1 MDVAIFGYTSSAHR
15 ARQGNLFQSAPD
27 PVDMSRFLVALLASL
42 LPSTAWAATNCDHDG
57 ADYSYS
63 ESLSSTTRTISTN
76 TCPNH
81 ANIQIN
87 PNYAV
92 TDGDVDYT
100 VPAYPMYNEAQQT
113 STTATGGAIGM
124 AISASMIYSPYA
136 GKGAGVSGYSDSAV
150 YAEGHT
156 FDECGGHAS
165 NTNGPSYHYHSP
177 PSCLLKQLGLTSG
190 SHSPQIGWMA
200 DGFPLYAVLGPGGT
214 VMKTCTVTGGTY
226 GTDICTDDCGGY
238 KGDTGDG
245 YMYRYYLQG
254 KANDGTCCTL
264 PRATDDYSA
273 DYYPQS
279 PTCLNGCRPSGV
291 SVNGWGLASGLPECD
306 SGAEKGTTDSFTP
319 TAKTALATNPHDCGS
334 TDSSRCFVADV
345 LSSGSNDFTTIVE
358 RAWGADKISNSCAEC
373 VHTDFAAAAAAAS
386 PSPKPPPSSPAPT
399 PPPPSSPAPT
409 PPPPSLPTPG
419 SPPPASPS
427 PKPPPSS
434 PAPASPSPS
443 PPSPGSPPPPS
454 SPPPSPPSPGSPP
467 PPSSPPPSSP
477 PSPPPPDVVILS
489 MTAAGAVN
497 DFDTDKQEE
506 MKTTISREAGVDI
519 SNVILEITAASV
531 NILAYVSVP
540 VDMAVATVESAL
552 QTSFATAAEASTL
565 LSSSLLAVTVESE
578 PQVAQASPPSSPS
591 KKENAGIIAG
601 ATVGGTLLIVI
612 VLAICYY
619 SYRQSAPKGTS
630 QTPSG
635 GV

>member
-1 MDVAIFGYTSSAHR
+1 MVR
-15 ARQGNLFQSAPD
+15 NLFQSAPD

-42 LPSTAWAATNCDHDG
+42 LPSTAWAADNCDHDG

-92 TDGDVDYT
+92 TNGDADYT
-100 VPAYPMYNEAQQT
+100 VPAYPMYNKAQQT
-113 STTATGGAIGM
+113 STAGTSGAIGM

-136 GKGAGVSGYSDSAV
+136 GKGPAASGYSSSAV

-156 FDECGGHAS
+156 FDECGGHS
-165 NTNGPSYHYHSP
+165 SGTNGPSYHYHSP

-214 VMKTCTVTGGTY
+214 PMKTCTVTGGTY

-238 KGDTGDG
+238 YGDTGDG

-264 PRATDDYSA
+264 PRATDDYSE

-291 SVNGWGLASGLPECD
+291 SLDGWGLASGLPECD
-306 SGAEKGTTDSFTP
+306 SDATNGYTDSFTP
-319 TAKTALATNPHDCGS
+319 AAKTTLATNPDDCGS
-334 TDSSRCFVADV
+334 TDSSRCFVSDV
-345 LSSGSNDFTTIVE
+345 LSSGTNDFTLIV
-358 RAWGADKISNSCAEC
+358 RNAWGADKISDSCAEC
-373 VHTDFAAAAAAAS
+373 VHTDFAAATAAAS
-386 PSPKPPPSSPAPT
+386 PSPKPPPSSPAP
-399 PPPPSSPAPT
+399 SSPAPS
-409 PPPPSLPTPG
+409 PPTPG
-419 SPPPASPS
+419 SPSPASPAPS
-427 PKPPPSS
+427 PPPSS

-443 PPSPGSPPPPS
+443 PPSPGSPPSTPPS
-454 SPPPSPPSPGSPP
+454 TPPFTPPSSPPSTPPSPPPSPPPP
-467 PPSSPPPSSP
+467 E
-477 PSPPPPDVVILS
+477 VVILS
-489 MTAAGAVN
+489 MTAAGAV
-497 DFDTDKQEE
+497 DDYDTDKQDE
-506 MKTTISREAGVDI
+506 MKTAIAREAGVDI
-519 SNVILEITAASV
+519 SDVILQITAASV
-531 NILAYVSVP
+531 NILAYISVP
-540 VDMAVATVESAL
+540 VDMAVAAVESAL

-565 LSSSLLAVTVESE
+565 LSVTVESE
-578 PQVAQASPPSSPS
+578 PQVAQASQTSSTS
-591 KKENAGIIAG
+591 KKDNAGIIAG
-601 ATVGGTLLIVI
+601 ATIGGTLLIVI